1 MQDEYV
7 KLEKGTVQVTRTGY
21 GPTPLVLLSG
31 FSTLFPGLEYGALGT
46 ELAKKFPVLI
56 PSKFGY
62 GYSDLTDAPRDADAI
77 VEEYRAVLSAL
88 KVPTPVVLCAH
99 SMGFLE
105 ALRWAQKYP
114 EEVAA
119 LVGLDPATPEVYQT
133 FDLTG
138 SQARLE
144 KINRP
149 EWKRRLT
156 FRLMASSMLSR
167 YPSNLRRKLAPA
179 ARRNFA
185 CLTWVNESRALPE
198 NVRTIYQ
205 AGAPANIP
213 ALFLLS
219 NGKGTPL
226 PGEEWRKHALSY
238 LDHLNS
244 GSMSFSTCPTT
255 CTTTSPRSWRRSFWS
270 SGTGCWRNT
279 GKIHERGHSSALRGG
294 FLSGR
299 PERNQRG
306 ARARLRMSAPRSYSP
321 PLDPILRECPLEAGR
336 IFPARKI

>member
-167 YPSNLRRKLAPA
+167 YPANLRRKLAPA

-198 NVRTIYQ
+198 NVRTISR
-205 AGAPANIP
+205 AGVPANIP

-238 LDHLNS
+238 LEHFESRQYELFDLPHDLYYYQ
-244 GSMSFSTCPTT
+244 PQELAEVILD
-255 CTTTSPRSWRRSFWS
+255 FW
-270 SGTGCWRNT
+270 TQVRD
-279 GKIHERGHSSALRGG
+279 
-294 FLSGR
+294 GR
-299 PERNQRG
+299 LEEHRK
-306 ARARLRMSAPRSYSP
+306 
-321 PLDPILRECPLEAGR
+321 DP
-336 IFPARKI
+336 

>member
-119 LVGLDPATPEVYQT
+119 LVGLDPATPEV
-133 FDLTG
+133 
-138 SQARLE
+138 
-144 KINRP
+144 
-149 EWKRRLT
+149 
-156 FRLMASSMLSR
+156 
-167 YPSNLRRKLAPA
+167 
-179 ARRNFA
+179 
-185 CLTWVNESRALPE
+185 
-198 NVRTIYQ
+198 
-205 AGAPANIP
+205 
-213 ALFLLS
+213 
-219 NGKGTPL
+219 
-226 PGEEWRKHALSY
+226 
-238 LDHLNS
+238 
-244 GSMSFSTCPTT
+244 
-255 CTTTSPRSWRRSFWS
+255 
-270 SGTGCWRNT
+270 
-279 GKIHERGHSSALRGG
+279 
-294 FLSGR
+294 
-299 PERNQRG
+299 
-306 ARARLRMSAPRSYSP
+306 
-321 PLDPILRECPLEAGR
+321 
-336 IFPARKI
+336 

>member
-144 KINRP
+144 KINGR
-149 EWKRRLT
+149 
-156 FRLMASSMLSR
+156 
-167 YPSNLRRKLAPA
+167 
-179 ARRNFA
+179 
-185 CLTWVNESRALPE
+185 
-198 NVRTIYQ
+198 
-205 AGAPANIP
+205 
-213 ALFLLS
+213 
-219 NGKGTPL
+219 
-226 PGEEWRKHALSY
+226 
-238 LDHLNS
+238 S
-244 GSMSFSTCPTT
+244 GSGG
-255 CTTTSPRSWRRSFWS
+255 SP
-270 SGTGCWRNT
+270 SG
-279 GKIHERGHSSALRGG
+279 
-294 FLSGR
+294 
-299 PERNQRG
+299 
-306 ARARLRMSAPRSYSP
+306 
-321 PLDPILRECPLEAGR
+321 
-336 IFPARKI
+336 

>member
-31 FSTLFPGLEYGALGT
+31 F
-46 ELAKKFPVLI
+46 
-56 PSKFGY
+56 
-62 GYSDLTDAPRDADAI
+62 SDLTDAPRDADAI

-198 NVRTIYQ
+198 NVRIISQ

-226 PGEEWRKHALSY
+226 PGEEWRKHPLSY
-238 LDHLNS
+238 LEHFESRQYELFDLPHDLYYYQ
-244 GSMSFSTCPTT
+244 PQELAEVILD
-255 CTTTSPRSWRRSFWS
+255 FWAQVQD
-270 SGTGCWRNT
+270 GTPE
-279 GKIHERGHSSALRGG
+279 KGG
-294 FLSGR
+294 A
-299 PERNQRG
+299 E
-306 ARARLRMSAPRSYSP
+306 
-321 PLDPILRECPLEAGR
+321 
-336 IFPARKI
+336 

>member
-1 MQDEYV
+1 M
-7 KLEKGTVQVTRTGY
+7 
-21 GPTPLVLLSG
+21 
-31 FSTLFPGLEYGALGT
+31 
-46 ELAKKFPVLI
+46 
-56 PSKFGY
+56 
-62 GYSDLTDAPRDADAI
+62 
-77 VEEYRAVLSAL
+77 LSAL

-198 NVRTIYQ
+198 NVRTISQ
-205 AGAPANIP
+205 AGVPANIP

-238 LDHLNS
+238 LEHFESRQYELFDLPHDLYYYQ
-244 GSMSFSTCPTT
+244 PQELAEVILD
-255 CTTTSPRSWRRSFWS
+255 FWAQVQD
-270 SGTGCWRNT
+270 GTPE
-279 GKIHERGHSSALRGG
+279 KGG
-294 FLSGR
+294 A
-299 PERNQRG
+299 E
-306 ARARLRMSAPRSYSP
+306 
-321 PLDPILRECPLEAGR
+321 
-336 IFPARKI
+336 

>member
-62 GYSDLTDAPRDADAI
+62 GYSDLTDAPRDVDAI

-167 YPSNLRRKLAPA
+167 YPVQSPAEAGPRRPAELRLPHLGQREPGPSGKRADYIPGRRPRQHPRPVPAVQREGHAPPRRGVA
-179 ARRNFA
+179 EAR
-185 CLTWVNESRALPE
+185 PE
-198 NVRTIYQ
+198 
-205 AGAPANIP
+205 
-213 ALFLLS
+213 
-219 NGKGTPL
+219 
-226 PGEEWRKHALSY
+226 
-238 LDHLNS
+238 
-244 GSMSFSTCPTT
+244 
-255 CTTTSPRSWRRSFWS
+255 
-270 SGTGCWRNT
+270 
-279 GKIHERGHSSALRGG
+279 
-294 FLSGR
+294 LSG
-299 PERNQRG
+299 
-306 ARARLRMSAPRSYSP
+306 AL
-321 PLDPILRECPLEAGR
+321 
-336 IFPARKI
+336 

>member
-62 GYSDLTDAPRDADAI
+62 GYSDLTDAPRDVDAI

-119 LVGLDPATPEVYQT
+119 LVGLDPATRP
-133 FDLTG
+133 LT
-138 SQARLE
+138 
-144 KINRP
+144 
-149 EWKRRLT
+149 
-156 FRLMASSMLSR
+156 
-167 YPSNLRRKLAPA
+167 
-179 ARRNFA
+179 
-185 CLTWVNESRALPE
+185 
-198 NVRTIYQ
+198 
-205 AGAPANIP
+205 
-213 ALFLLS
+213 
-219 NGKGTPL
+219 
-226 PGEEWRKHALSY
+226 
-238 LDHLNS
+238 
-244 GSMSFSTCPTT
+244 
-255 CTTTSPRSWRRSFWS
+255 
-270 SGTGCWRNT
+270 
-279 GKIHERGHSSALRGG
+279 
-294 FLSGR
+294 
-299 PERNQRG
+299 
-306 ARARLRMSAPRSYSP
+306 
-321 PLDPILRECPLEAGR
+321 
-336 IFPARKI
+336 

>member
-1 MQDEYV
+1 
-7 KLEKGTVQVTRTGY
+7 
-21 GPTPLVLLSG
+21 
-31 FSTLFPGLEYGALGT
+31 
-46 ELAKKFPVLI
+46 
-56 PSKFGY
+56 
-62 GYSDLTDAPRDADAI
+62 
-77 VEEYRAVLSAL
+77 
-88 KVPTPVVLCAH
+88 
-99 SMGFLE
+99 MGFLE

-198 NVRTIYQ
+198 NVRTISQ
-205 AGAPANIP
+205 ADAPPI
-213 ALFLLS
+213 
-219 NGKGTPL
+219 
-226 PGEEWRKHALSY
+226 
-238 LDHLNS
+238 
-244 GSMSFSTCPTT
+244 
-255 CTTTSPRSWRRSFWS
+255 
-270 SGTGCWRNT
+270 
-279 GKIHERGHSSALRGG
+279 
-294 FLSGR
+294 
-299 PERNQRG
+299 
-306 ARARLRMSAPRSYSP
+306 SP
-321 PLDPILRECPLEAGR
+321 PCSCCPMERALPS
-336 IFPARKI
+336 PARSGGSTP

>member
-62 GYSDLTDAPRDADAI
+62 GYSDLTDAPRDVDAI

-144 KINRP
+144 KIQPAGVEAEAHLPADGLLHVEPLSCQSPAEAGPRRPAELRLPHLGQREPGPSGKRADYIPGRSPRQHPRPVPAVQREGHAPPRRGVAEARP
-149 EWKRRLT
+149 E
-156 FRLMASSMLSR
+156 
-167 YPSNLRRKLAPA
+167 
-179 ARRNFA
+179 
-185 CLTWVNESRALPE
+185 
-198 NVRTIYQ
+198 
-205 AGAPANIP
+205 
-213 ALFLLS
+213 
-219 NGKGTPL
+219 
-226 PGEEWRKHALSY
+226 
-238 LDHLNS
+238 
-244 GSMSFSTCPTT
+244 
-255 CTTTSPRSWRRSFWS
+255 
-270 SGTGCWRNT
+270 
-279 GKIHERGHSSALRGG
+279 
-294 FLSGR
+294 LSG
-299 PERNQRG
+299 
-306 ARARLRMSAPRSYSP
+306 AL
-321 PLDPILRECPLEAGR
+321 
-336 IFPARKI
+336 

>member
-167 YPSNLRRKLAPA
+167 YPANLRRKLAPA

-198 NVRTIYQ
+198 NVRTISR

-238 LDHLNS
+238 LEHFESRQYELFDLPHDLYYYQPQELAEVILDFLAQVQDGALEKGGAEEPEQKLASVQPGDRPYVPVPAITCSAKS
-244 GSMSFSTCPTT
+244 G
-255 CTTTSPRSWRRSFWS
+255 
-270 SGTGCWRNT
+270 
-279 GKIHERGHSSALRGG
+279 A
-294 FLSGR
+294 
-299 PERNQRG
+299 
-306 ARARLRMSAPRSYSP
+306 APKPHRHQ
-321 PLDPILRECPLEAGR
+321 
-336 IFPARKI
+336 F